1 MILALEVGPIDR
13 INWAVEDKRI
23 DLLTINPSGDHALR
37 ATTARLASG
46 TEVALE
52 IQIAPLLQTSGL
64 NRSKMLKIYREAIE
78 TARDNDMMIVLT
90 SGARTPIE
98 LRSPVAMTH
107 IGILLGLERSYAEK
121 ATDEFPSTIV
131 LRNLKKLDPDYVTA
145 GVELIKESKRG

>member
-1 MILALEVGPIDR
+1 
-13 INWAVEDKRI
+13 
-23 DLLTINPSGDHALR
+23 
-37 ATTARLASG
+37 
-46 TEVALE
+46 
-52 IQIAPLLQTSGL
+52 
-64 NRSKMLKIYREAIE
+64 MLKIYREAIE